1 MNATIKRLTILAAVF
16 APFLM
21 TGAALLV
28 LPHPWETLRNIH
40 GEDWIWLILLGGM
53 MLGLYYF
60 FGVYLEDEE
69 EITEEFQDLDA
80 DHDGFISREDAKNW
94 PELSREFDKFDR
106 DHDGRLSHNDFE
118 LFEKARPEDEEEIN
132 EEFLRLDR
140 NHDGFITRE
149 DAKNWPELTREFD
162 KFDRDHDGRLSHNDF
177 ELFEFELFEKARP
190 AH

>member
-16 APFLM
+16 APFFM
-21 TGAALLV
+21 TGAAFLV
-28 LPHPWETLRNIH
+28 LPDPWQTFRNVH

-53 MLGLYYF
+53 MLVMYYF
-60 FGVYLEDEE
+60 AGVY
-69 EITEEFQDLDA
+69 F
-80 DHDGFISREDAKNW
+80 
-94 PELSREFDKFDR
+94 
-106 DHDGRLSHNDFE
+106 
-118 LFEKARPEDEEEIN
+118 EDEEEIN

-177 ELFEFELFEKARP
+177 ELFEFELFEKGRP